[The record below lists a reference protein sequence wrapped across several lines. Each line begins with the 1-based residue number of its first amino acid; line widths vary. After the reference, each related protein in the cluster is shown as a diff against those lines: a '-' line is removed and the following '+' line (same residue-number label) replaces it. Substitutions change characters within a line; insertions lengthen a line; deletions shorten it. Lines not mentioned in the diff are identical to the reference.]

1 MRYFLVTGGSKY
13 LIFLCV
19 FNRFCQVI
27 VMYKGGNF
35 SGWGGGGGG
44 RFKVSLVGVVL
55 LKSLDSDP
63 V

>member
-1 MRYFLVTGGSKY
+1 MTGGSKY

-35 SGWGGGGGG
+35 SGWGGGGGE
-44 RFKVSLVGVVL
+44 RFKGRLVGVVL
-55 LKSLDSDP
+55 LKSFDSDP

>member
-1 MRYFLVTGGSKY
+1 M
-13 LIFLCV
+13 FLCV

-35 SGWGGGGGG
+35 SGWGGGGG
-44 RFKVSLVGVVL
+44 RFKGSLVGVVL
-55 LKSLDSDP
+55 LKSFDSDP